1 MTIATLRLA
10 ATLEGALASGHPW
23 VYRNHLPRH
32 TLRTGDVVRLEA
44 GRSASYGIYDDDG
57 AIAVR
62 LFGTVLP
69 DDALVAHRVDEALAA
84 RADLLSGDH
93 DAYRLIHGE
102 GDYLPGI
109 VVDRYGRF
117 AVVKSYSAGMR
128 RLLPVVARQVGTRLR
143 LKGVA
148 LRGEPDDGA
157 ATTAGAHGGGHGG
170 GRGGDGDVASG
181 SGPADA
187 RHVDAVAD
195 PLTSLWGEL
204 PPPEVTVRENG
215 MAFVADLRRGQKT
228 GLFLDQRENRALVG
242 TVSRDRRVLNLFA
255 YNGGF
260 SVYALA
266 GGARSVTSVDVSVAA
281 LEAAERNVRDNGL
294 DPAKHVT
301 EVADLF
307 TALPAWATARERYDL
322 VVLDPPSL
330 ANAAAQRRRA
340 LRAYH
345 RLNRDAMRLVE
356 PGGLLATASCTA
368 QVAPEA
374 FKEMLADAA
383 RAAGV
388 RAQIVAE
395 RGHAMDHP
403 VPLAFPEGRYLKFVM
418 LRILAA

>member
-1 MTIATLRLA
+1 MSIATLRLA
-10 ATLEGALASGHPW
+10 PSLEGPLASGHPW
-23 VYRNHLPRH
+23 LYRNHLPRH
-32 TLRTGDVVRLEA
+32 DLRTGDVVRLEA
-44 GRSASYGIYDDDG
+44 GRSARYGLYDDQG

-62 LFGTVLP
+62 LFGAVLP
-69 DDALVAHRVDEALAA
+69 DEALVMQRVDEALTA
-84 RADLLSGDH
+84 RDDLLRGDH
-93 DAYRLIHGE
+93 DAYRLVNGE

-109 VVDRYGRF
+109 VVDRYGRY
-117 AVVKSYSAGMR
+117 AVMKSYSASMQ

-143 LKGVA
+143 LRGVV
-148 LRGEPDDGA
+148 LRGAADGCQADEIGPTDPSA
-157 ATTAGAHGGGHGG
+157 AAP
-170 GRGGDGDVASG
+170 S
-181 SGPADA
+181 DA
-187 RHVDAVAD
+187 APPAD
-195 PLTSLWGEL
+195 PLTRLWGEA

-215 MAFVADLRRGQKT
+215 LAFVADLRRGQKT

-242 TVSRDRRVLNLFA
+242 AIAKDRTVLNLFA

-266 GGARSVTSVDVSVAA
+266 GGARSVTSVDVSAAA
-281 LEAAERNVRDNGL
+281 LEAATRNVRANGL
-294 DPAKHVT
+294 DAERHVT

-307 TALPAWATARERYDL
+307 AALPAWVESPERYGV

-340 LRAYH
+340 LRAYL
-345 RLNRDAMRLVE
+345 RLNRDAMRLVQ

-374 FKEMLADAA
+374 FKEMLAEAA

-395 RGHAMDHP
+395 RGHAVDHP
-403 VPLAFPEGRYLKFVM
+403 VPLAFPEGRYLKFVL
-418 LRILAA
+418 LRILPA

>member
-10 ATLEGALASGHPW
+10 STLEGPLASGHPW
-23 VYRNHLPRH
+23 VYRNHLPSH
-32 TLRTGDVVRLEA
+32 ALRTGDVVRLEA
-44 GRSASYGIYDDDG
+44 GRSASYGIYDDHG

-62 LFGTVLP
+62 LFGTALP

-84 RADLLSGDH
+84 RASLLSGDH
-93 DAYRLIHGE
+93 DAYRLVNGE

-109 VVDRYGRF
+109 VVDRYGRY
-117 AVVKSYSAGMR
+117 AVVKSYSTAMR

-148 LRGEPDDGA
+148 LRGRADETPGDPVADPD
-157 ATTAGAHGGGHGG
+157 G
-170 GRGGDGDVASG
+170 GRDAEPG
-181 SGPADA
+181 SD
-187 RHVDAVAD
+187 AD
-195 PLTSLWGEL
+195 PLTPLWGEL

-215 MAFVADLRRGQKT
+215 MVFVADLRRGQKT

-242 TVSRDRRVLNLFA
+242 AVSRDRKVLNLFA

-266 GGARSVTSVDVSVAA
+266 GGARSVTSVDVSAGA
-281 LEAAERNVRDNGL
+281 LEAAERNVHANGL
-294 DPAKHVT
+294 DPDKHVT
-301 EVADLF
+301 EEADLF
-307 TALPAWATARERYDL
+307 AALPTWVGSRDRYDM

-340 LRAYH
+340 LRAYL

-368 QVAPEA
+368 QVTPEA

-403 VPLAFPEGRYLKFVM
+403 VPLAFPEGRYLKFVL
-418 LRILAA
+418 LRLLPA